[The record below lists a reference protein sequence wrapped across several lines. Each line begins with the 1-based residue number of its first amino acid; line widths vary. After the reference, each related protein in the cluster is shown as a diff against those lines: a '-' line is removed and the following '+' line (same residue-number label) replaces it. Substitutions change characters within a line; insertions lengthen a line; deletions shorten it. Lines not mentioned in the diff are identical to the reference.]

1 MDDDYVK
8 VFVWRGG
15 VTSLPEPM
23 VLVRESVPIVGRII
37 KRALTRALHP
47 VQIATYFLE
56 RYAGNV
62 LVDVRKRFNP
72 FEL

>member
-1 MDDDYVK
+1 M
-8 VFVWRGG
+8 WRGD
-15 VTSLPEPM
+15 VASLPEPA
-23 VLVRESVPIVGRII
+23 VLIRESVPVVGRII
-37 KRALTRALHP
+37 KRALTRALNP

-62 LVDVRKRFNP
+62 LVDVGKRFNP